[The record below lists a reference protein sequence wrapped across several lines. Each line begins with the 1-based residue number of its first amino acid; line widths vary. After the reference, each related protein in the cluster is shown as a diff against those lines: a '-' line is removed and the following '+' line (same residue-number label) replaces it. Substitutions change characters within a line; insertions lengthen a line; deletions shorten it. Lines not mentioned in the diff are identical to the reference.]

1 MKTSVQPQK
10 KQTQIIKKCHV
21 CGQLTESSTEIDK
34 CVCCGKS
41 FLPLNYF
48 SKIHDHE
55 GKSYRYKDLFA
66 ESHELTEEDLII
78 GLYVLW

>member
-1 MKTSVQPQK
+1 MRTALRTGK
-10 KQTQIIKKCHV
+10 KSKKIIKRCHI
-21 CGQLTESSTEIDK
+21 CDQITESSKEIDK
-34 CVCCGKS
+34 CVSCGKS

-55 GKSYRYKDLFA
+55 GHKYDYSELFA
-66 ESHELTEEDLII
+66 QSHELEEEDLII